1 MKKFIPYPINGDN
14 LTPSDLLQIIERYLS
29 EIEEPLIGDLTY
41 FSENARYEPNSLQ
54 IVSIVAIGENCYSMN
69 YQFRWSIFNGC
80 LDINAQEFTTQSVT
94 FLVKP
99 AGLEFDI
106 IGLFKGSTAEEL

>member
-1 MKKFIPYPINGDN
+1 MKKFIPYPINGEN

-54 IVSIVAIGENCYSMN
+54 IMSIDETGGHCYSMN
-69 YQFRWSIFNGC
+69 FQFRWTIFNGC

-94 FLVKP
+94 FQVKP
-99 AGLEFDI
+99 EGLEFDI
-106 IGLFKGSTAEEL
+106 IDLFKGLAAEEL